1 MYSVLFCA
9 SIIVLIS
16 PLLAFSPRSG
26 TSTSVS
32 RTALNVVE
40 TIRDGMIEID
50 GNTVCYDVVKA
61 SPHYGPPVLYLPGLI
76 RPKSE
81 GKSVNL
87 RSFCKKN
94 GFSFL
99 SADYFATGKSTGNII
114 DGTVSKW
121 TSDTIFLIENLLGQK
136 QGKTVLVG
144 HGVGAWI
151 SFIIASKRPDLIRG
165 VVGIAADPD
174 FTEELLWKTL
184 SEEVKN
190 KIMTEGVA
198 EIQWGANKYPISRNL
213 IEDGRKNLL
222 LTGGKGDF
230 QKLE

>member
-1 MYSVLFCA
+1 M
-9 SIIVLIS
+9 
-16 PLLAFSPRSG
+16 
-26 TSTSVS
+26 
-32 RTALNVVE
+32 
-40 TIRDGMIEID
+40 
-50 GNTVCYDVVKA
+50 
-61 SPHYGPPVLYLPGLI
+61 
-76 RPKSE
+76 
-81 GKSVNL
+81 
-87 RSFCKKN
+87 
-94 GFSFL
+94 
-99 SADYFATGKSTGNII
+99 
-114 DGTVSKW
+114 
-121 TSDTIFLIENLLGQK
+121 
-136 QGKTVLVG
+136 
-144 HGVGAWI
+144 GAWI

-222 LTGGKGDF
+222 LTGGKGDY